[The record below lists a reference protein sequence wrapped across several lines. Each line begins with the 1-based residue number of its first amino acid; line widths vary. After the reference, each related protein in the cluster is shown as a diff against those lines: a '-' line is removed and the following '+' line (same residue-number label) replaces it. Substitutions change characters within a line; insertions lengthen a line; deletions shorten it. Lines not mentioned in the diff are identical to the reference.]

1 MGEWIRRTVVVFTVV
16 ALVFTT
22 TGFSAFAQDGL
33 KLENKA
39 PAESM
44 IADFAVMRPLG
55 IGATVVGTAF
65 FIVSLP
71 FSALGKNTGTAWN
84 KMVADP
90 FAFTFARPLGEVD

>member
-1 MGEWIRRTVVVFTVV
+1 MGEWIRRTLVAFTVV

-22 TGFSAFAQDGL
+22 TGFSALAEEL
-33 KLENKA
+33 KMENKA
-39 PAESM
+39 PAASM

-71 FSALGKNTGTAWN
+71 FSALGRNTDTAWN